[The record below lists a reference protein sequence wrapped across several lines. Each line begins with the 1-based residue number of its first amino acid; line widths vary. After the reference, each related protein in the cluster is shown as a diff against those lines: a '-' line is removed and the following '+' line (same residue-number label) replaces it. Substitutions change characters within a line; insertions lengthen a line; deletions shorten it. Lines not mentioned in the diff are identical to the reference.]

1 MSCPFLDGFATDQE
15 YGPCTRGTRSCPRG
29 SMKGRFGV
37 PVIKIVSGA
46 EIEPVSGYERDD
58 SRTDQAVHN

>member
-1 MSCPFLDGFATDQE
+1 
-15 YGPCTRGTRSCPRG
+15 
-29 SMKGRFGV
+29 MKGRFGV